1 MTQLFS
7 APLTKVNS
15 APHIDEVSN
24 VLNHWRMKTVETIRR
39 ERLLELVREHRTAA
53 GLSKLINKAPA
64 QISQWVNQS
73 VDSKSGKPRA
83 MSGAI
88 AREIEAA
95 LGKPTGWMDNPD
107 DDLESS
113 SASTPFLPGF
123 QKLAVPLLANSGS
136 MGPGDEDMGEEV
148 MTGALPVSPE
158 WAQRTLKPTGLQN
171 LRFIHGYGDSMK
183 GTFEDGDLL
192 LVDIGVQEPKID
204 GVYVLEANER
214 VYIKRVRQRMDG
226 VYEISSDNP
235 KVRTVDVLD
244 GSIEVKC
251 RGRVLWA
258 WNGVKL

>member
-1 MTQLFS
+1 MGG
-7 APLTKVNS
+7 
-15 APHIDEVSN
+15 
-24 VLNHWRMKTVETIRR
+24 
-39 ERLLELVREHRTAA
+39 TA
-53 GLSKLINKAPA
+53 
-64 QISQWVNQS
+64 
-73 VDSKSGKPRA
+73 
-83 MSGAI
+83 

-95 LGKPTGWMDNPD
+95 LGKPSGWMDNID
-107 DDLESS
+107 GV
-113 SASTPFLPGF
+113 AGTPQPTTSFLPGF
-123 QKLAVPLLANSGS
+123 EKLAVPLLANSGS
-136 MGPGDEDMGEEV
+136 MGAGDEDMGEEV

-183 GTFEDGDLL
+183 GTFEDGDIL

-226 VYEISSDNP
+226 TFEISSDNP